1 MVLPSE
7 VARRRFGSL
16 LAAYGQRL
24 YRYARNL
31 SRNDTEAEDLVQETF
46 MRAWRAI
53 GDLRDERA
61 TGAWLVAI
69 LRREF
74 ARRYRKRLSEDTD
87 NIDDWTNLG
96 EAPKLNADTMALRQA
111 LDRLPLAFSEPLLL
125 QVLWGY
131 SLEEIAQE
139 LALPAKTVA
148 TRLFRARQRLRAAL
162 GGEPLLTVIAEQKR

>member
-1 MVLPSE
+1 MTFSSE
-7 VARRRFGSL
+7 AARRRFTTL

-24 YRYARNL
+24 YRHARSL
-31 SRNDTEAEDLVQETF
+31 CRNDTEAEDLVQETF
-46 MRAWRAI
+46 MRAWRAM
-53 GDLRDERA
+53 GNLRDEKA
-61 TGAWLVAI
+61 AGAWLVAI

-96 EAPKLNADTMALRQA
+96 EAPRLSADTMALRQA
-111 LDRLPLAFSEPLLL
+111 LDHLPLSLSEPLLL

-131 SLEEIAQE
+131 SLEEIGQE
-139 LALPAKTVA
+139 LTVPAKTVA

-162 GGEPLLTVIAEQKR
+162 GGEPLLTVVAEQRR